1 MQFIFLYGM
10 SADMATALDDEQPV
24 DAGTLARDLRV
35 LVSRM
40 KRRLREQAD
49 IGDLTPSQ
57 TSVILRLEGHGPAT
71 TSSLARAEGIRPQS
85 MGSVIAA
92 LEEAGLVTGTPDPT
106 DGRRTILSLTDA
118 CLEWIQEGRAV
129 RQDWLSRA
137 IQAQLSPQEQKHVAA
152 AVALLGRIVDE

>member
-1 MQFIFLYGM
+1 MP
-10 SADMATALDDEQPV
+10 ADMDTALDDEQAA
-24 DAGTLARDLRV
+24 DAGTLARDLRA

-85 MGSVIAA
+85 MGSIVAA
-92 LEEAGLVTGTPDPT
+92 LEEAGLVTGTPDPM
-106 DGRRTILSLTDA
+106 DGRRTILSLTEA
-118 CLEWIQEGRAV
+118 CLEWIREGRAA
-129 RQDWLSRA
+129 RQDWLSRT
-137 IQAQLSPQEQKHVAA
+137 IQTRLSPEEQKHVAA